1 VSLGALVGR
10 RSERGARREAVAPRE
25 QAGPGGLDGR
35 IAGAAGF
42 LVAMGIV
49 MIYSATAPLAMGH
62 AVPPHFVRH
71 LIGVAGGLVLGALAM
86 RVPLAAWRRWA
97 LPAWLLCVMLLVA
110 TALFGAR
117 VNGAKRWLVVP
128 GTGLSFQPAELAKLA
143 TLLAVAAVLA
153 RHDGPVGRRL
163 RDLVPVGLLAAIPA
177 GLLLLQPDLGNAALI
192 LVLCGLLVF
201 LAGAPL
207 RWMLLPALLGI
218 AGVVLY
224 VSLRPYALR
233 RWVGFLHPW
242 DTASSEGFQL
252 VQSFVAFGRGGLL
265 GVGLGAGRQKLFYL
279 PEAHTDFILSVVA
292 EELGLVGVLLVLGA
306 FAALLLA
313 GLRVARRCSDRFA
326 LFLSFAMT
334 MLLTLPAAMNAAV
347 VTGLIPTK
355 GLALPFLSYGR
366 TQTIVCLVALGILL
380 GVARREGA
388 GSPHAAPAA
397 RRSRSLR

>member
-1 VSLGALVGR
+1 MSLGALMGR
-10 RSERGARREAVAPRE
+10 RSDGGAHREAVAPRDE
-25 QAGPGGLDGR
+25 RAARGLDGG

-71 LIGVAGGLVLGALAM
+71 VLGVAGGLVLGALAM
-86 RVPLAAWRRWA
+86 RIPLGVWRRWA
-97 LPAWLLCVMLLVA
+97 VPCWLVSVAFLVV
-110 TALFGAR
+110 TALIGSR
-117 VNGAKRWLVVP
+117 VNGAQRWLVVP
-128 GTGLSFQPAELAKLA
+128 GTGIAFQPAEPAKLA

-153 RHDGPVGRRL
+153 RHDGPFGRRL
-163 RDLVPVGLLAAIPA
+163 RDLLPVALLAGIPA
-177 GLLLLQPDLGNAALI
+177 ALLLLQPDLGNAALI

-201 LAGAPL
+201 LAGTPL
-207 RWMLLPALLGI
+207 RVLLLPALLAA
-218 AGVVLY
+218 AGVVVY
-224 VSLRPYALR
+224 VALRPYALR

-252 VQSFVAFGRGGLL
+252 VQSFVAFGRGGLT

-306 FAALLLA
+306 FAALALA
-313 GLRVARRCSDRFA
+313 GLRAARRCHDRFA
-326 LFLSFAMT
+326 LYLASAT
-334 MLLTLPAAMNAAV
+334 TLLLTLPAAMNAAV

-366 TQTIVCLVALGILL
+366 TQTVVCLVALGILL
-380 GVARREGA
+380 GVARREGSA
-388 GSPHAAPAA
+388 PPPAPAA
-397 RRSRSLR
+397 RRGRWRPR

>member
-1 VSLGALVGR
+1 MSLEALVGR
-10 RSERGARREAVAPRE
+10 RAERGSRRETLSAREPR
-25 QAGPGGLDGR
+25 GSGGLDGR

-71 LIGVAGGLVLGALAM
+71 LIGVAGGLVLGAIAM
-86 RVPLAAWRRWA
+86 RVPLEAWRRWA
-97 LPAWLLCVMLLVA
+97 IPAWLVCVALLVA
-110 TALFGAR
+110 TALAGAR
-117 VNGAKRWLVVP
+117 VNGAKRWLVLP
-128 GTGLSFQPAELAKLA
+128 GIGISFQPAELAKLA

-153 RHDGPVGRRL
+153 RYDGPVGRRL
-163 RDLVPVGLLAAIPA
+163 RDLVPVALLAAIPA
-177 GLLLLQPDLGNAALI
+177 ALLLLQPDLGNAALI
-192 LVLCGLLVF
+192 LVLCGLLIF

-207 RWMLLPALLGI
+207 RLMLLPALLGI
-218 AGVVLY
+218 AGLAVY

-252 VQSFVAFGRGGLL
+252 VQSFVAFGRGGLT

-313 GLRVARRCSDRFA
+313 GLRVARRCGDRFA
-326 LFLSFAMT
+326 LFLAFATT

-380 GVARREGA
+380 GIARREGS
-388 GSPHAAPAA
+388 GSPHGAPVA
-397 RRSRSLR
+397 RRDRGLR

>member
-1 VSLGALVGR
+1 MSLGALAGR
-10 RSERGARREAVAPRE
+10 RSDSAVRRGAVASRDERRTS
-25 QAGPGGLDGR
+25 GLDGR

-62 AVPPHFVRH
+62 TVPPHFVRH

-86 RVPLAAWRRWA
+86 RVPLDLWRRWA
-97 LPAWLLCVMLLVA
+97 LPCWLLSVALLVL
-110 TALFGAR
+110 TALVGVR
-117 VNGAKRWLVVP
+117 VNGARRWLVVP

-163 RDLVPVGLLAAIPA
+163 RDLVAPALLAAIPA
-177 GLLLLQPDLGNAALI
+177 ALLLLQPDLGNAALI

-201 LAGAPL
+201 LAGVPL
-207 RWMLLPALLGI
+207 RLMLLPALLGA
-218 AGVVLY
+218 AGVAMY
-224 VSLRPYALR
+224 VTVRPYALR

-252 VQSFVAFGRGGLL
+252 VQSFVAFGRGGLT

-306 FAALLLA
+306 FAALLLG
-313 GLRVARRCSDRFA
+313 GLRVARRCGDRFA
-326 LFLSFAMT
+326 LFVAFALT

-366 TQTIVCLVALGILL
+366 TQTVVCLVALGILL
-380 GVARREGA
+380 GIARRHASTSPRAAPVARRTW
-388 GSPHAAPAA
+388 
-397 RRSRSLR
+397 RLR